1 MLALGA
7 ALVDTDF
14 VLAVDCDAA
23 ALVVAQE
30 NAVDMELDDRIHF
43 VQARVVHHN
52 DSAAVPSKQQHHRGG
67 RRGPKSKPTPVQS
80 AARKISIL
88 SDDDG
93 ISLKSKCVD
102 TVLTNPPFG
111 TKHNAGM
118 DLRFLRT
125 ATRLARRA
133 VYSFHKTTTRDFMI
147 AQVTSWGYEVQV
159 VAEMKFDLPNVYKF
173 HTKKSVDIE
182 VDLIRVRLV
191 SSDNMTLI
199 REPHPSE
206 QQDED
211 EEDDHEEDEL
221 EYR

>member
-1 MLALGA
+1 
-7 ALVDTDF
+7 
-14 VLAVDCDAA
+14 
-23 ALVVAQE
+23 
-30 NAVDMELDDRIHF
+30 
-43 VQARVVHHN
+43 
-52 DSAAVPSKQQHHRGG
+52 
-67 RRGPKSKPTPVQS
+67 
-80 AARKISIL
+80 
-88 SDDDG
+88 
-93 ISLKSKCVD
+93 
-102 TVLTNPPFG
+102 
-111 TKHNAGM
+111 
-118 DLRFLRT
+118 
-125 ATRLARRA
+125 
-133 VYSFHKTTTRDFMI
+133 MI